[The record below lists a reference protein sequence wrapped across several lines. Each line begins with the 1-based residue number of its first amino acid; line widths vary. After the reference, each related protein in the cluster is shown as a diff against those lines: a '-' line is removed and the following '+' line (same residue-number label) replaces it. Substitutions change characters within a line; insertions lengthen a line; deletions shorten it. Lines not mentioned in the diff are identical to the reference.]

1 MEPGESRNHAGPVEV
16 GPANKN
22 PTTPPR
28 SMPRKTT
35 VAARST
41 APAKKASPTFAET
54 PRGTADRMFRAAME
68 CIRQRE
74 RYARLVA
81 SGAHDVEQQAASRVA
96 VVCDEILDEAVAAY
110 EKHAAEPSRGD
121 DEWRRQANALWH
133 ASREYRRRPATSN
146 PSAGT
151 PAKGGSLQKLAM
163 EYDLEASALLAL
175 KLALG
180 GFRQICPDCEL
191 ESRPQTFVA

>member
-1 MEPGESRNHAGPVEV
+1 
-16 GPANKN
+16 
-22 PTTPPR
+22 
-28 SMPRKTT
+28 
-35 VAARST
+35 
-41 APAKKASPTFAET
+41 
-54 PRGTADRMFRAAME
+54 ME

-81 SGAHDVEQQAASRVA
+81 SGAHDLEQLGAHRVA
-96 VVCDEILDEAVAAY
+96 VVCDEILDEAVSAY
-110 EKHAAEPSRGD
+110 EKLAGDASHSD

-133 ASREYRRRPATSN
+133 ASREYRRRPATDTGA
-146 PSAGT
+146 PGAQV
-151 PAKGGSLQKLAM
+151 KGGMLQKLAM

-191 ESRPQTFVA
+191 DARPQTFVA

>member
-1 MEPGESRNHAGPVEV
+1 M
-16 GPANKN
+16 
-22 PTTPPR
+22 T
-28 SMPRKTT
+28 RKQA
-35 VAARST
+35 VAARSAAAT
-41 APAKKASPTFAET
+41 KKPKPSFAET

-81 SGAHDVEQQAASRVA
+81 SGAHDLEQLAALRVA
-96 VVCDEILDEAVAAY
+96 VVCDEILDEAVKSY
-110 EKHAAEPSRGD
+110 EKLASEPSRGD
-121 DEWRRQANALWH
+121 DEWRRQANGLWH
-133 ASREYRRRPATSN
+133 AAREYRRRPANSVGSN
-146 PSAGT
+146 AHGKS
-151 PAKGGSLQKLAM
+151 GSLQKLAM

>member
-1 MEPGESRNHAGPVEV
+1 
-16 GPANKN
+16 
-22 PTTPPR
+22 
-28 SMPRKTT
+28 MPRKQT
-35 VAARST
+35 AATRT
-41 APAKKASPTFAET
+41 PQAKKTQPTFAET

-81 SGAHDVEQQAASRVA
+81 SGSHDLEQLAAIRVA
-96 VVCDEILDEAVAAY
+96 VVCDDILDEAVAAY
-110 EKHAAEPSRGD
+110 EKLAVQQSHGD

-133 ASREYRRRPATSN
+133 ACREYRRRPATNNSA
-146 PSAGT
+146 PGSPKAGT
-151 PAKGGSLQKLAM
+151 LQKLAM

>member
-1 MEPGESRNHAGPVEV
+1 MTRKQSIATR
-16 GPANKN
+16 
-22 PTTPPR
+22 TTPTSKQSKP
-28 SMPRKTT
+28 S
-35 VAARST
+35 
-41 APAKKASPTFAET
+41 FAES

-68 CIRQRE
+68 CMRQRE

-81 SGAHDVEQQAASRVA
+81 SGAHDLEQLSALRVA
-96 VVCDEILDEAVAAY
+96 LVCDEILDDAASAY
-110 EKHAAEPSRGD
+110 EKLAGEGSHGD

-133 ASREYRRRPATSN
+133 AAREYRRRPATDSV
-146 PSAGT
+146 
-151 PAKGGSLQKLAM
+151 PAQVKGGTLQKLAM

>member
-1 MEPGESRNHAGPVEV
+1 MA
-16 GPANKN
+16 
-22 PTTPPR
+22 
-28 SMPRKTT
+28 RKQA
-35 VAARST
+35 VAARS
-41 APAKKASPTFAET
+41 APQARKPKPSFAET

-81 SGAHDVEQQAASRVA
+81 SGAHDLEQLAALRVA
-96 VVCDEILDEAVAAY
+96 MVCDEILDEAVSAY
-110 EKHAAEPSRGD
+110 EKLAGEPSHGD

-133 ASREYRRRPATSN
+133 AAREYRRRPANNDLAPHGKS
-146 PSAGT
+146 
-151 PAKGGSLQKLAM
+151 GSLQKLAL

>member
-1 MEPGESRNHAGPVEV
+1 M
-16 GPANKN
+16 
-22 PTTPPR
+22 T
-28 SMPRKTT
+28 RKQT
-35 VAARST
+35 VAARSAT
-41 APAKKASPTFAET
+41 AARKSKPSFAET
-54 PRGTADRMFRAAME
+54 PRGAADRMFRAAME
-68 CIRQRE
+68 CFRQRE

-81 SGAHDVEQQAASRVA
+81 SGAHDLEQLASLRVA
-96 VVCDEILDEAVAAY
+96 VVCDEILDEAVSAY
-110 EKHAAEPSRGD
+110 EKHAVEASTGD

-133 ASREYRRRPATSN
+133 AAREYRRRPATN
-146 PSAGT
+146 NV
-151 PAKGGSLQKLAM
+151 PASGKGGTLQKLAM

>member
-1 MEPGESRNHAGPVEV
+1 
-16 GPANKN
+16 
-22 PTTPPR
+22 
-28 SMPRKTT
+28 MPRKQT
-35 VAARST
+35 VVTRTPPSS
-41 APAKKASPTFAET
+41 KKQKPKPSFAET

-74 RYARLVA
+74 RYARLVG
-81 SGAHDVEQQAASRVA
+81 SGAHDTEQLAALRVA
-96 VVCDEILDEAVAAY
+96 IVCDEILDEAVSAY
-110 EKHAAEPSRGD
+110 EKHAGEPSRGD

-133 ASREYRRRPATSN
+133 AAREYRRRPSTDRAASTQV
-146 PSAGT
+146 
-151 PAKGGSLQKLAM
+151 KGGTLQKLAM

>member
-1 MEPGESRNHAGPVEV
+1 
-16 GPANKN
+16 
-22 PTTPPR
+22 
-28 SMPRKTT
+28 MPRKQT
-35 VAARST
+35 VAART
-41 APAKKASPTFAET
+41 TPTGKKEKPSFSET

-74 RYARLVA
+74 RYGRLVA
-81 SGAHDVEQQAASRVA
+81 SGAHDSEQQSAMRVA
-96 VVCDEILDEAVAAY
+96 VVCDEILDEAVASY
-110 EKHAAEPSRGD
+110 EKLAAEPSHGD
-121 DEWRRQANALWH
+121 DEWRRQANGLWH
-133 ASREYRRRPATSN
+133 AAREYRRRPAN
-146 PSAGT
+146 NSASPGQGK
-151 PAKGGSLQKLAM
+151 AGSLQKLAM

>member
-1 MEPGESRNHAGPVEV
+1 
-16 GPANKN
+16 
-22 PTTPPR
+22 
-28 SMPRKTT
+28 MPRKQT
-35 VAARST
+35 VATRTPPSSRKHKQK
-41 APAKKASPTFAET
+41 PEQSFAET

-74 RYARLVA
+74 RYARLVG
-81 SGAHDVEQQAASRVA
+81 SGAHDTEQLSALRVA
-96 VVCDEILDEAVAAY
+96 IVCDEILDEAVSAY
-110 EKHAAEPSRGD
+110 EKHAGEASHGDGD

-133 ASREYRRRPATSN
+133 ASREYRRRPSTDRAATSQV
-146 PSAGT
+146 
-151 PAKGGSLQKLAM
+151 KGGTLQKLAM

>member
-1 MEPGESRNHAGPVEV
+1 
-16 GPANKN
+16 
-22 PTTPPR
+22 
-28 SMPRKTT
+28 MPRKQTT
-35 VAARST
+35 AARTNSIVRK
-41 APAKKASPTFAET
+41 AKPSFAET
-54 PRGTADRMFRAAME
+54 PRGTADRLFRAATE

-81 SGAHDVEQQAASRVA
+81 SGAHDLEQLAALRVA
-96 VVCDEILDEAVAAY
+96 QVCDEILDEALAAY
-110 EKHAAEPSRGD
+110 EKLAGLASTGD

-133 ASREYRRRPATSN
+133 ASREYRRRPATD
-146 PSAGT
+146 A
-151 PAKGGSLQKLAM
+151 PATGVKSGSLQKLAM

-191 ESRPQTFVA
+191 ETRPQTFVA

>member
-1 MEPGESRNHAGPVEV
+1 M
-16 GPANKN
+16 
-22 PTTPPR
+22 T
-28 SMPRKTT
+28 RKQP
-35 VAARST
+35 VAARSVP
-41 APAKKASPTFAET
+41 AAKKPKPSFAET

-68 CIRQRE
+68 CMRQRE

-81 SGAHDVEQQAASRVA
+81 SGAHDLEQLAALRVA
-96 VVCDEILDEAVAAY
+96 GLCDEILDEAVAAF
-110 EKHAAEPSRGD
+110 EAHGGEASHID

-133 ASREYRRRPATSN
+133 AAREYRRRPATN
-146 PSAGT
+146 NVAAG
-151 PAKGGSLQKLAM
+151 KGGTLQKLAL

-191 ESRPQTFVA
+191 ETRPQTFVA

>member
-1 MEPGESRNHAGPVEV
+1 
-16 GPANKN
+16 
-22 PTTPPR
+22 
-28 SMPRKTT
+28 MPRKQTAT
-35 VAARST
+35 ARTNSSSRKST
-41 APAKKASPTFAET
+41 PSFAET
-54 PRGTADRMFRAAME
+54 PRGTADRMFRAATE

-81 SGAHDVEQQAASRVA
+81 SGAHDLEHLAALRVA
-96 VVCDEILDEAVAAY
+96 QVCDEILDEAVSAY
-110 EKHAAEPSRGD
+110 EKLAAMTSNGD

-133 ASREYRRRPATSN
+133 AAREYRRRPASDA
-146 PSAGT
+146 PAG
-151 PAKGGSLQKLAM
+151 AIKGGSLQKLAL

-191 ESRPQTFVA
+191 ETRPQTFVA

>member
-1 MEPGESRNHAGPVEV
+1 
-16 GPANKN
+16 
-22 PTTPPR
+22 
-28 SMPRKTT
+28 
-35 VAARST
+35 
-41 APAKKASPTFAET
+41 
-54 PRGTADRMFRAAME
+54 MFRAAME

-74 RYARLVA
+74 RYARLVG
-81 SGAHDVEQQAASRVA
+81 SGAHDLEQQGALRVA
-96 VVCDEILDEAVAAY
+96 VVCDEILDEAVSAFERLAG
-110 EKHAAEPSRGD
+110 EASHSD

-133 ASREYRRRPATSN
+133 AAREYRRRPAN
-146 PSAGT
+146 SASTQVKSGT
-151 PAKGGSLQKLAM
+151 LQKLAM

>member
-1 MEPGESRNHAGPVEV
+1 
-16 GPANKN
+16 
-22 PTTPPR
+22 
-28 SMPRKTT
+28 
-35 VAARST
+35 
-41 APAKKASPTFAET
+41 
-54 PRGTADRMFRAAME
+54 MFRAAME
-68 CIRQRE
+68 CMRQRE

-81 SGAHDVEQQAASRVA
+81 SGAHDLEQLAALRVA
-96 VVCDEILDEAVAAY
+96 QVCDEILDEAVAAY
-110 EKHAAEPSRGD
+110 EKQAVEASTGD

-133 ASREYRRRPATSN
+133 AAREYRRRPATN
-146 PSAGT
+146 SAAPG
-151 PAKGGSLQKLAM
+151 AQVKGGGTLQKLAM

>member
-1 MEPGESRNHAGPVEV
+1 M
-16 GPANKN
+16 
-22 PTTPPR
+22 T
-28 SMPRKTT
+28 RKQP
-35 VAARST
+35 VAARSAAVT
-41 APAKKASPTFAET
+41 KKTKPSFAET

-81 SGAHDVEQQAASRVA
+81 SGAHDLEQLAAIRVA

-110 EKHAAEPSRGD
+110 EKLASEPSRGD
-121 DEWRRQANALWH
+121 DEWRRQANGLWH
-133 ASREYRRRPATSN
+133 AAREYRRRPANSVAN
-146 PSAGT
+146 ASHGKA
-151 PAKGGSLQKLAM
+151 GSLQQLAM

>member
-1 MEPGESRNHAGPVEV
+1 
-16 GPANKN
+16 
-22 PTTPPR
+22 
-28 SMPRKTT
+28 
-35 VAARST
+35 
-41 APAKKASPTFAET
+41 
-54 PRGTADRMFRAAME
+54 MFRAAME

-81 SGAHDVEQQAASRVA
+81 SGAHDLEQQAAIRVA

-110 EKHAAEPSRGD
+110 EALAGEASHSA

-133 ASREYRRRPATSN
+133 AAREYRRRPATN
-146 PSAGT
+146 SAAPDSQVKSG
-151 PAKGGSLQKLAM
+151 ALQKLAM

>member
-1 MEPGESRNHAGPVEV
+1 
-16 GPANKN
+16 
-22 PTTPPR
+22 
-28 SMPRKTT
+28 
-35 VAARST
+35 
-41 APAKKASPTFAET
+41 
-54 PRGTADRMFRAAME
+54 MFRAAME

-74 RYARLVA
+74 RYGRLVA
-81 SGAHDVEQQAASRVA
+81 SGAHDLEQLAALRVA
-96 VVCDEILDEAVAAY
+96 VVCDEILDEAVSAF
-110 EKHAAEPSRGD
+110 EKHAAEPSHGD

-133 ASREYRRRPATSN
+133 ASREYRRRPATDRVASG
-146 PSAGT
+146 SQM
-151 PAKGGSLQKLAM
+151 KGGTLQQLAM

>member
-1 MEPGESRNHAGPVEV
+1 M
-16 GPANKN
+16 
-22 PTTPPR
+22 T
-28 SMPRKTT
+28 RKQT
-35 VAARST
+35 VATRST
-41 APAKKASPTFAET
+41 AAKKTHSDFAET

-81 SGAHDVEQQAASRVA
+81 SGAHDLEQLAAVRVA
-96 VVCDEILDEAVAAY
+96 VVCDEILDEAVSAY
-110 EKHAAEPSRGD
+110 EKLAGQQTHGD

-133 ASREYRRRPATSN
+133 ACREYRRRPATNSAA
-146 PSAGT
+146 PGSPKAGT
-151 PAKGGSLQKLAM
+151 LQKLAM

>member
-1 MEPGESRNHAGPVEV
+1 MA
-16 GPANKN
+16 
-22 PTTPPR
+22 
-28 SMPRKTT
+28 RKQ
-35 VAARST
+35 T
-41 APAKKASPTFAET
+41 APARPPAQARKSKPSFAET

-81 SGAHDVEQQAASRVA
+81 SGAHDLEQLAALRVA
-96 VVCDEILDEAVAAY
+96 IVCDEILDEAVAAY
-110 EKHAAEPSRGD
+110 EKLAKEPSHGD

-133 ASREYRRRPATSN
+133 AAREYRRRPAGNNLAPTA
-146 PSAGT
+146 PG
-151 PAKGGSLQKLAM
+151 KGGSLQKLAL

>member
-1 MEPGESRNHAGPVEV
+1 
-16 GPANKN
+16 
-22 PTTPPR
+22 
-28 SMPRKTT
+28 
-35 VAARST
+35 
-41 APAKKASPTFAET
+41 
-54 PRGTADRMFRAAME
+54 ME

-81 SGAHDVEQQAASRVA
+81 SGAHDSEQVSALRVA
-96 VVCDEILDEAVAAY
+96 VVCDEILDEAVAAF
-110 EKHAAEPSRGD
+110 EKHAGEASTGD

-133 ASREYRRRPATSN
+133 AAREYRRRPAGAAPTQL
-146 PSAGT
+146 
-151 PAKGGSLQKLAM
+151 KGGTLQKLAM

-191 ESRPQTFVA
+191 ETRPQTFVA

>member
-1 MEPGESRNHAGPVEV
+1 
-16 GPANKN
+16 
-22 PTTPPR
+22 
-28 SMPRKTT
+28 
-35 VAARST
+35 
-41 APAKKASPTFAET
+41 
-54 PRGTADRMFRAAME
+54 ME

-81 SGAHDVEQQAASRVA
+81 SGAHDLEQLSAVRVA

-110 EKHAAEPSRGD
+110 EKLAAEPSRGD
-121 DEWRRQANALWH
+121 DEWRRHANALWH
-133 ASREYRRRPATSN
+133 AAREYRRRPATN
-146 PSAGT
+146 SAQM
-151 PAKGGSLQKLAM
+151 KGGTLQKLAM

-191 ESRPQTFVA
+191 ETRPQTFVA

>member
-1 MEPGESRNHAGPVEV
+1 MSR
-16 GPANKN
+16 KQ
-22 PTTPPR
+22 
-28 SMPRKTT
+28 T
-35 VAARST
+35 VAART
-41 APAKKASPTFAET
+41 TPPAKKEKSSFAESA
-54 PRGTADRMFRAAME
+54 RGTADRMFRAAME

-81 SGAHDVEQQAASRVA
+81 SGAHDLEQQAALRVA
-96 VVCDEILDEAVAAY
+96 VVCDEILDEAVSAY
-110 EKHAAEPSRGD
+110 ETLASEPSQGD

-133 ASREYRRRPATSN
+133 ASREYRRRPATN
-146 PSAGT
+146 SAAHST
-151 PAKGGSLQKLAM
+151 EKGRGLQKLAM

-191 ESRPQTFVA
+191 ETRPQTFVA

>member
-1 MEPGESRNHAGPVEV
+1 MSRKQPV
-16 GPANKN
+16 A
-22 PTTPPR
+22 T
-28 SMPRKTT
+28 
-35 VAARST
+35 RST
-41 APAKKASPTFAET
+41 TPAKKEKPSFAET

-81 SGAHDVEQQAASRVA
+81 SGAHDQEQQSAVRVA
-96 VVCDEILDEAVAAY
+96 VVCDEILDQAVASY

-133 ASREYRRRPATSN
+133 AAREYRRRPASSN
-146 PSAGT
+146 PS
-151 PAKGGSLQKLAM
+151 GGSAAKSGALQKLAM

-175 KLALG
+175 KLSLG

-191 ESRPQTFVA
+191 ETRPQTFVA